1 MMKVTTTWKEA
12 MAFDCTSDNG
22 HTIRLDTTKE
32 NGSLDSGMNPKKL
45 LLGSLS
51 GCSAMD
57 VVDIL
62 TKMKV
67 AFSDLTVTASAE
79 QTEEHPKVFTFIE
92 LVYNCKMLQEDED
105 KFKRAV
111 ALSMEKYCGI
121 AAMLSKACP
130 INVSTQIIS

>member
-1 MMKVTTTWKEA
+1 MKVTTTWKEA

-67 AFSDLTVTASAE
+67 PFSDLNVIATAE
-79 QTEEHPKVFTFIE
+79 QTEDQPKVFTFINLE
-92 LVYNCKMLQEDED
+92 YSCKIATENED

-121 AAMLSKACP
+121 AAMLAKHCK
-130 INVSTQIIS
+130 INVSTKIIV